1 LFRIGFG
8 YDAHRFVEGR
18 PLIIGGLEIPHV
30 RGLKGHSDADVL
42 THAIMDAILGAMA
55 MGDIGRHFPDSDPS
69 YKDIDSLL
77 MLQRV
82 MDWVKGKNLRVN
94 NLDTTIVAEKPK
106 LAPYVKS
113 IQERLSG
120 VLDVRMEQ
128 VNIKASTSEGMGF
141 CGRQEGIEAYAVV
154 SLIGV
159 DA

>member
-1 LFRIGFG
+1 
-8 YDAHRFVEGR
+8 
-18 PLIIGGLEIPHV
+18 
-30 RGLKGHSDADVL
+30 
-42 THAIMDAILGAMA
+42 MDAILGAMA

-106 LAPYVKS
+106 LAPYVKGM
-113 IQERLSG
+113 QERLSG
-120 VLDVRMEQ
+120 VLDVRIEQ

>member
-1 LFRIGFG
+1 
-8 YDAHRFVEGR
+8 
-18 PLIIGGLEIPHV
+18 
-30 RGLKGHSDADVL
+30 
-42 THAIMDAILGAMA
+42 MDAILGAMA

-77 MLQRV
+77 MLEKV
-82 MDWVKGKNLRVN
+82 MDWVKEKYLRVN
-94 NLDTTIVAEKPK
+94 NLDTTIIAEKPK

-113 IQERLSG
+113 MQERLSG
-120 VLDVRMEQ
+120 VLEVRLEQ